1 MWNGMFQQPKMPRK
15 VFNQQEYQW
24 ARLAPV
30 LIVFGLLRPE
40 MGPKKQQESREV
52 SELCHQG
59 TSQSHEGHREILW
72 VSLLPISHE
81 ATGRGDWAWKWISLL
96 YGILCGFWIEM
107 TGTIYWGPPMSVVP
121 DWGELALGNIW
132 QGLEGF
138 GLLQLGMGANDTHWV
153 DPGMLLN
160 ITQCTGQIPAVKFD
174 LASNVNSAWGWVLPY
189 CLLLTAVT
197 QSSGFFMYLPFL
209 FWFLMKRN
217 FQAHTHSEQIHRL
230 PSL

>member
-1 MWNGMFQQPKMPRK
+1 
-15 VFNQQEYQW
+15 
-24 ARLAPV
+24 
-30 LIVFGLLRPE
+30 
-40 MGPKKQQESREV
+40 
-52 SELCHQG
+52 
-59 TSQSHEGHREILW
+59 
-72 VSLLPISHE
+72 
-81 ATGRGDWAWKWISLL
+81 
-96 YGILCGFWIEM
+96 
-107 TGTIYWGPPMSVVP
+107 
-121 DWGELALGNIW
+121 
-132 QGLEGF
+132 
-138 GLLQLGMGANDTHWV
+138 
-153 DPGMLLN
+153 MLLN

>member
-1 MWNGMFQQPKMPRK
+1 MKWNVPTTK
-15 VFNQQEYQW
+15 N
-24 ARLAPV
+24 A
-30 LIVFGLLRPE
+30 
-40 MGPKKQQESREV
+40 QESFQSVRVPV
-52 SELCHQG
+52 SQAGTCSDCVWTSETRNGAKKAAGEQG
-59 TSQSHEGHREILW
+59 GIWALPPRHLP
-72 VSLLPISHE
+72 VSWGSPRDLVGIIAVNFPW
-81 ATGRGDWAWKWISLL
+81 GNRKRGLGMKMDKPSL

-160 ITQCTGQIPAVKFD
+160 ITQCTGQIPTVKYD

-230 PSL
+230 PYL